1 MRGALLIA
9 KKEFLELS
17 KDRKT
22 MFFAF
27 VVPFLLYPAIFGMMA
42 KMGKRDEAKNRN
54 NASRVY
60 VADASGVLNNALA
73 DQKLFERV
81 SKPEGDLKQ
90 AILDQKL
97 ELALEVD
104 PKATEDLDKHQTFT

>member
-27 VVPFLLYPAIFGMMA
+27 VLPFLLYPAIMPKMA
-42 KMGKRDEAKNRN
+42 G
-54 NASRVY
+54 
-60 VADASGVLNNALA
+60 
-73 DQKLFERV
+73 
-81 SKPEGDLKQ
+81 
-90 AILDQKL
+90 
-97 ELALEVD
+97 
-104 PKATEDLDKHQTFT
+104 

>member
-27 VVPFLLYPAIFGMMA
+27 VLPFLLYPAIFGMMA
-42 KMGKRDEAKNRN
+42 G
-54 NASRVY
+54 
-60 VADASGVLNNALA
+60 
-73 DQKLFERV
+73 
-81 SKPEGDLKQ
+81 
-90 AILDQKL
+90 
-97 ELALEVD
+97 
-104 PKATEDLDKHQTFT
+104 